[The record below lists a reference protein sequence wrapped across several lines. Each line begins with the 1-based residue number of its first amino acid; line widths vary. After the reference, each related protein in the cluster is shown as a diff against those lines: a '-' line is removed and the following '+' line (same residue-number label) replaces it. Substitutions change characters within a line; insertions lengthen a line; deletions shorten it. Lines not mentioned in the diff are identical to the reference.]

1 MLVEYINYLEKL
13 QIDMLEQFKKKPNT
27 FAVLKAFA
35 RQFDDLYAAFYQLMV
50 LRWLNN
56 AQGRQLDGIGDIVV
70 LSRIQATNL
79 EKIRANSNVDILDD
93 ETYRMWLRYKMFLNT
108 FDGTYKDF
116 MRNIRMFW
124 EETVLYYS
132 ESLEHPATIFLDT
145 PDIEGTFNP
154 EELFN
159 IPIIKPAGVQ
169 LIIRANTTNPQTL
182 NLTISGYMKGVISS
196 TTLPQM
202 N

>member
-1 MLVEYINYLEKL
+1 
-13 QIDMLEQFKKKPNT
+13 
-27 FAVLKAFA
+27 
-35 RQFDDLYAAFYQLMV
+35 MV

-56 AQGRQLDGIGDIVV
+56 AQGVQLDGIGDIVV
-70 LSRIQATNL
+70 LTRIQATNL
-79 EKIRANSNVDILDD
+79 EKMRVNKSVDILDD
-93 ETYRMWLRYKMFLNT
+93 ETYRIWLRYKMFLNV

-132 ESLEHPATIFLDT
+132 ENLEHPATIFLDT
-145 PDIEGTFNP
+145 PDMPGTFNP

-159 IPIIKPAGVQ
+159 IPVIKPGGVQ
-169 LIIRANTTNPQTL
+169 LIIRVNTTNPQTF
-182 NLTISGYMKGVISS
+182 NLAISGHIKGVISS